1 MSRKRKVH
9 AFTAVDSQEDPRSW
23 VKVLDKLHREP
34 FYVAYKTRVFELLKP
49 QRGGTYLE
57 IGAGTGDDARAVA
70 KAAGATVFVIDI
82 SLTMMSEARRRG
94 LQNSVV
100 GDVVSLPF
108 AENTFDGCWADRTF
122 QHLADPEQ
130 ALREIVRVTKPAGR
144 IVVVDPDYAT
154 QVMEFPDQELAHRVL
169 RFRADCGLRNG
180 TLAHRMQGMFV
191 ALGLSDVRVEPMT
204 LVVRDPTA
212 VDNVMGLRTWA
223 RSAQKLGYVSE
234 EDVIR
239 WEALFD
245 ETVAAG
251 RFMYAVTFFLT
262 AGAKPA

>member
-1 MSRKRKVH
+1 MSKKRTAH
-9 AFTAVDSQEDPRSW
+9 AFTAVDSQEDPPSW

-57 IGAGTGDDARAVA
+57 IGAGTGDDAQAVA
-70 KAAGATVFVIDI
+70 KAAQATVFALDI
-82 SLTMMSEARRRG
+82 SQTMMSEARRRD
-94 LQNSVV
+94 LQTLVV
-100 GDVVSLPF
+100 GDAAFLPF
-108 AENTFDGCWADRTF
+108 AEYTFDGCWADRTF

-180 TLAHRMQGMFV
+180 TLAHRMSGMFV
-191 ALGLSDVRVEPMT
+191 ALGLSDVQVEAMT
-204 LVVRDPTA
+204 LIVRDPTA

-223 RSAQKLGYVSE
+223 RSAQKIGHVSE

-239 WEALFD
+239 WETLFD
-245 ETVAAG
+245 ETVATG
-251 RFMYAVTFFLT
+251 CFMYAVTFFLT
-262 AGAKPA
+262 AGVKPA